1 MVSDKALRDFAYR
14 ALASEI
20 SELKPGTT
28 PAEIRF
34 FVEQMSHEQLTDIY
48 YMMFQ
53 TGMVE

>member
-14 ALASEI
+14 ALISEI
-20 SELKPGTT
+20 SELSPGTT

-34 FVEQMSHEQLTDIY
+34 FVEQMTHGQLTGIY
-48 YMMFQ
+48 FMMFE